1 MNEKFYGE
9 QTLGPDAGIDTVR
22 YEGATGEGV
31 DLTAS
36 VTNGIL
42 TQNLHISSGATG
54 EDDLFGIERIEL
66 SDNADH
72 LRVNSNNMRFATT
85 IDAKGQQDGQRDILD
100 FSGLNSA
107 VSLKQQG
114 IDLYVSGGSLFGSLS
129 GVGGVTYANFEEVI
143 LTSKNDTIDISSE
156 MVLDHGFLVF
166 AINTQARQPRS
177 VGGVDERYPAFAFSP
192 ALSMPATA
200 QASSLSDVSPL
211 TPTAPSRTLP
221 SVINTPPGTGT
232 RRPCASVFTAST
244 K

>member
-36 VTNGIL
+36 VINGIL

-114 IDLYVSGGSLFGSLS
+114 NGDLYVSGGSLFGSLS

-143 LTSKNDTIDISSE
+143 LTSKNDTIDISLAKWCSI
-156 MVLDHGFLVF
+156 MASWFLPSTHKPVSHDQL
-166 AINTQARQPRS
+166 AAWTSVTPRS
-177 VGGVDERYPAFAFSP
+177 
-192 ALSMPATA
+192 
-200 QASSLSDVSPL
+200 
-211 TPTAPSRTLP
+211 PSARRFRC
-221 SVINTPPGTGT
+221 
-232 RRPCASVFTAST
+232 RRPRRLRHCQTYRR
-244 K
+244 